1 MFDDFDDEEEMMLK
15 IQHYLDIGA
24 IRIVGFADNGEAI
37 FELNEETTRSLAPEL
52 WEAHEDYV
60 DSELIDLMNNGL
72 MEVEYDEDLN
82 ATFNFTKEGYE
93 IAESK
98 GIIPIQDI
106 ERFYKDGY

>member
-1 MFDDFDDEEEMMLK
+1 MFDEFDDEEEMMLK

-24 IRIVGFADNGEAI
+24 IKIVGFAENGEAI
-37 FELNEETTRSLAPEL
+37 FELNEDTTRILAPEL

-60 DSELIDLMNNGL
+60 DSELIDLMNSGL

-98 GIIPIQDI
+98 GIIPVYDV
-106 ERFYKDGY
+106 ERFNTDDY